1 MIQSNVCSIIE
12 TRIVS
17 TVILDGWG
25 AASQAAVIEIPGGRP
40 ARQTGEVGLAPL
52 R

>member
-1 MIQSNVCSIIE
+1 MVQSNVCSITE
-12 TRIVS
+12 TRVVS

-25 AASQAAVIEIPGGRP
+25 ASQLAVIEIPGGRP